1 MSLKLYQGWQTLRAA
16 ANVPD
21 AGLFRLAN
29 SFLPTVPRWGE
40 TGSNKTLWREHA
52 EKVAGANGGH
62 IFLSFDV
69 LHDGTGPRPGSAA
82 TRRARAGGIAGRIR
96 ERRGPGAMYQVS
108 CARLDRERRR
118 GQQTKGGGVFSH
130 GGQ

>member
-16 ANVPD
+16 ANVPH

-62 IFLSFDV
+62 IFLSFDL
-69 LHDGTGPRPGSAA
+69 LHEGTRPRPRAA
-82 TRRARAGGIAGRIR
+82 PTRRGRAGGSSGPVR
-96 ERRGPGAMYQVS
+96 ETRGPRGMVP
-108 CARLDRERRR
+108 RLSRWP
-118 GQQTKGGGVFSH
+118 
-130 GGQ
+130 

>member
-29 SFLPTVPRWGE
+29 SFLLTVPRWGE

-62 IFLSFDV
+62 IFLSLDV
-69 LHDGTGPRPGSAA
+69 LLDGIVPRPGSPP
-82 TRRARAGGIAGRIR
+82 TRRAPGSCDSGRNR
-96 ERRGPGAMYQVS
+96 ERRGPEA
-108 CARLDRERRR
+108 
-118 GQQTKGGGVFSH
+118 T
-130 GGQ
+130 

>member
-29 SFLPTVPRWGE
+29 SFLLTVPRWGE

-62 IFLSFDV
+62 IFLYFC
-69 LHDGTGPRPGSAA
+69 LFHDGIGRPPSPTATGRVRGTRSARGV
-82 TRRARAGGIAGRIR
+82 TV
-96 ERRGPGAMYQVS
+96 RRGSGGLRQV
-108 CARLDRERRR
+108 
-118 GQQTKGGGVFSH
+118 
-130 GGQ
+130 

>member
-29 SFLPTVPRWGE
+29 SFLLTVRRWGE

-62 IFLSFDV
+62 IFLSLYV
-69 LHDGTGPRPGSAA
+69 LHDGIGVRPGSAA
-82 TRRARAGGIAGRIR
+82 TRRARASGVAGRRR
-96 ERRGPGAMYQVS
+96 ERLGPDAI
-108 CARLDRERRR
+108 
-118 GQQTKGGGVFSH
+118 
-130 GGQ
+130 

>member
-16 ANVPD
+16 ANVPH

-29 SFLPTVPRWGE
+29 SFLLTVPRWGE

-62 IFLSFDV
+62 IFLSLDV
-69 LHDGTGPRPGSAA
+69 LLDGIGPRPGPGPWRRSGSRRSAA
-82 TRRARAGGIAGRIR
+82 TRRAWA
-96 ERRGPGAMYQVS
+96 
-108 CARLDRERRR
+108 
-118 GQQTKGGGVFSH
+118 
-130 GGQ
+130 

>member
-1 MSLKLYQGWQTLRAA
+1 MLINVYQGWQTLRDA

-29 SFLPTVPRWGE
+29 SFLLTVRRWGE

-62 IFLSFDV
+62 IFLSLDV
-69 LHDGTGPRPGSAA
+69 LLYGIGPRPGSAA
-82 TRRARAGGIAGRIR
+82 TRRARGSGGAGRNR
-96 ERRGPGAMYQVS
+96 ERRGPEEMLQMACGRPGRV
-108 CARLDRERRR
+108 RWR
-118 GQQTKGGGVFSH
+118 KHHKKVGGIVRYC
-130 GGQ
+130 